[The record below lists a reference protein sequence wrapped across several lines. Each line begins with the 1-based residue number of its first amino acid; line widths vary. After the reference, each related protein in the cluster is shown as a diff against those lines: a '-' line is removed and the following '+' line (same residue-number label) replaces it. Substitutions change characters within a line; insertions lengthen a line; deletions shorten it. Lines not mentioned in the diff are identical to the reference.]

1 MHRSHGAR
9 RCALPQE
16 RGGALLHLLLG
27 TGKVSGS
34 TEGLRE
40 EPKGTG
46 GPALATSDEAI
57 RQRTGRGWEEWF
69 ELLDKWGAA
78 DRTHREI
85 ARWVAEQQGVVPL
98 AWNAQAVAGSYE
110 LARGLRV
117 VGEKP
122 DGFAITTAK
131 TVAVPVERLYDAFVD
146 KSLRERWLPDGEL
159 RERTATKPKS
169 ARFDWGDSQTRVNV
183 TFLAKGAGKSTAAL
197 EHRRLADA
205 DEAVRMKAYWRQ
217 RVAALKEVLER

>member
-1 MHRSHGAR
+1 
-9 RCALPQE
+9 
-16 RGGALLHLLLG
+16 
-27 TGKVSGS
+27 
-34 TEGLRE
+34 
-40 EPKGTG
+40 
-46 GPALATSDEAI
+46 
-57 RQRTGRGWEEWF
+57 
-69 ELLDKWGAA
+69 
-78 DRTHREI
+78 
-85 ARWVAEQQGVVPL
+85 
-98 AWNAQAVAGSYE
+98 VAGSYE

-146 KSLRERWLPDGEL
+146 ESLRERWLPGGEL

-169 ARFDWGDSQTRVNV
+169 ARFDWGESQTRVNV
-183 TFLAKGAGKSTAAL
+183 TFLAKSEGKSTLAL

-217 RVAALKEVLER
+217 RVAALQEVLER